1 MHSSSSLENHTRFQ
15 TKMGK
20 VCTHFQTKE
29 AQNHTLWG
37 GTYLYGLDKGLHPR
51 QITWYL
57 CILVILLSLRIK
69 PLLVVPSLSVKKQ
82 HDMRPYCNSNVIPYL
97 SLIAY
102 QPISSVTYVQTDATT
117 LSGQQC
123 WELLRPCWQ
132 WYANG

>member
-69 PLLVVPSLSVKKQ
+69 PLLVVPSPSVKKQ
-82 HDMRPYCNSNVIPYL
+82 HDMRP
-97 SLIAY
+97 A
-102 QPISSVTYVQTDATT
+102 
-117 LSGQQC
+117 
-123 WELLRPCWQ
+123 
-132 WYANG
+132 

>member
-37 GTYLYGLDKGLHPR
+37 GTYLYGLNKGLHLR

-69 PLLVVPSLSVKKQ
+69 PLLVAPIPSVKK
-82 HDMRPYCNSNVIPYL
+82 HYDMRPYCNSNVIPYL
-97 SLIAY
+97 SLIAC
-102 QPISSVTYVQTDATT
+102 QPISSITYVQTDATT
-117 LSGQQC
+117 LSGQQY
-123 WELLRPCWQ
+123 WELLRPCWR

>member
-20 VCTHFQTKE
+20 VCTHFQTKG

-37 GTYLYGLDKGLHPR
+37 STYLYGLDKGLHPR

-69 PLLVVPSLSVKKQ
+69 PLLVVPSPSVKKH

-97 SLIAY
+97 SLIAC